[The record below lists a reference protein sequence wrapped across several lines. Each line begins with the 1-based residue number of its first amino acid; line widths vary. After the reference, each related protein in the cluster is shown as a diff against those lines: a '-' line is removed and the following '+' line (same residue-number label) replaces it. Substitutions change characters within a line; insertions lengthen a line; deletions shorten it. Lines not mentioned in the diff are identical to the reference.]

1 MEGEIQYKWIKTN
14 GIKMHIAEQG
24 TGPLVL
30 LLHGFPEF
38 WYSWRHQIP
47 VLASHGYHVV
57 APDLRGYGDSDSPLS
72 PSSYSMLH
80 IVADLVGLLDY
91 FGEPKIESLFPDLLS
106 AYNNLTG
113 KVYLYLACFSQN
125 LVILEK
131 AFVAGTD
138 WGAEAAWHLSL
149 FRPDRVK
156 GVVCLSVPFFLRDP
170 NNKPTDFFRR
180 IFGDDFYVC
189 QFQETGRAERAFA
202 RYDYLTVMKKYLLVD
217 RTDNLVAP
225 EGMEMIDYL
234 ETPSV
239 LPPWITEE
247 ELQVYADKF
256 QESGFTGPLNYYR
269 AMDLNW
275 ELLAAWQGAKIT
287 VPGKFII
294 GNKDIG
300 FVNLGIREYIEGP
313 IFKSLIP
320 NLQVAILNGHHYI
333 QLEKPQ
339 DVSNEI
345 LSFLQDNS
353 SDQ

>member
-91 FGEPKIESLFPDLLS
+91 FGEP
-106 AYNNLTG
+106 
-113 KVYLYLACFSQN
+113 
-125 LVILEK
+125 K